1 MAGNAPRS
9 ARAATRRPHG
19 YDKSMR
25 GSIRRRSGDTATVKG
40 WATGAPG
47 TGDILRRGAWYPIL
61 EDAGEEVVIEVDTH
75 PMRLP
80 RKKVVVR
87 VERPDQWSIVVR
99 TGVMRP
105 TLSGAKAA
113 TTYAVCPDCTARQ
126 EFEGRPDS
134 LMCGRCRRAA
144 KIDWSTTY

>member
-1 MAGNAPRS
+1 
-9 ARAATRRPHG
+9 
-19 YDKSMR
+19 MR
-25 GSIRRRSGDTATVKG
+25 GSIRRRSGGTATVKG

-61 EDAGEEVVIEVDTH
+61 EDAGDEVILEVDTH
-75 PMRLP
+75 PLRLP
-80 RKKVVVR
+80 RKKVIIR
-87 VERPDQWSIVVR
+87 DQQPDQWSIVVR

-105 TLSGAKAA
+105 TLAGAKAAA

-126 EFEGRPDS
+126 EFEGRPES
-134 LMCGRCRRAA
+134 LMCTRCRRAA